1 MIKNK
6 TIDLKTEKDTQ
17 VIDITD
23 TVVGFIGE
31 SGIMNGLVNVQTMHT
46 TTGMLVNENEPL
58 LWGDLEKH
66 FAGVAEKGAGY
77 SHDDMNIRT
86 VNVCDDEC
94 ANAHAHCR
102 ASHLMSNVTLNI
114 IDGKLQV
121 GRWQRI
127 MFVELDRPRDRS
139 YQMMV
144 MGK

>member
-1 MIKNK
+1 MTKNK
-6 TIDLKTEKDTQ
+6 TIEFKTEKDTQ
-17 VIDITD
+17 FIDVTD
-23 TVVGFIGE
+23 AVTDFIRE
-31 SGIMNGLVNVQTMHT
+31 SGIKDGLVNVQTMHT

-58 LWGDLEKH
+58 LWKDFEKH
-66 FAGVAEKGAGY
+66 FEGVAKKGAGY
-77 SHDDMNIRT
+77 GHDDMNIRT

-114 IDGKLQV
+114 IDGKLQL

-127 MFVELDRPRDRS
+127 LFVELDRPRDRS

-144 MGK
+144 IGE